1 MTDNDKRNAGAQQRP
16 RNAAVHQD
24 RNSAAKNERAAFD
37 NIGLTKRNA
46 DYLFR
51 FNQALE
57 ATKLSTEKKA
67 EIVKKTTSELLDG
80 QKTGKTARNLYGSDI
95 NAHIKEIVEGP
106 KRPAGTPD
114 PYWPSAFYN
123 GMNFFTMFCFMFGLM
138 FLFAPAAQKDNQSVG
153 MFSIILSSVIAGIA
167 LPIIP
172 RAFDSKR
179 EHKYSLWIRVLAA
192 LAFLI
197 AWLFLFT
204 LTALLPSYL
213 NPSIGAWPM
222 IIVGVVAAL
231 TSYIIKTHYHLT
243 QGFFGGTTTPRRK

>member
-1 MTDNDKRNAGAQQRP
+1 MSENDKRNASAQQRQ

-57 ATKLSTEKKA
+57 ATQLTTEKKA
-67 EIVKKTTSELLDG
+67 EIVKQTTSELLEG

-95 NAHIKEIVEGP
+95 DARIKEIVEGP
-106 KRPAGTPD
+106 KRPAGATD
-114 PYWPSAFYN
+114 PYWPSVLYN

-138 FLFAPAAQKDNQSVG
+138 FLFAPASQKDNQAVG
-153 MFSIILSSVIAGIA
+153 MFSIILSSVIAGLA

-172 RAFDSKR
+172 RAFDAKR
-179 EHKYSLWIRVLAA
+179 EHKYSLWIRVLSA
-192 LAFLI
+192 LAFLVL
-197 AWLFLFT
+197 WLLLFT
-204 LTALLPSYL
+204 LTSMLPSYL
-213 NPSIGAWPM
+213 NPAIGAWPM
-222 IIVGVVAAL
+222 LIVGVFGAL
-231 TSYIIKTHYHLT
+231 TSFVVKSHYKLT
-243 QGFFGGTTTPRRK
+243 QGFFGSTAPTRRK